1 MKKAQH
7 KTKPPV
13 MGFGNKIIEKKKK
26 KLQNR
31 SKTGIVNKK
40 FLHPIGKYKMEK
52 QAPNY
57 FSLR

>member
-1 MKKAQH
+1 
-7 KTKPPV
+7 